1 MNREHSNRVARKIFG
16 VDCRAREHFEP
27 MEVADFEKLA
37 ADFYP
42 SLYRFGFALTR
53 NEADAADLTQQT
65 FYIWAAK
72 GYQLRDRSKVKA
84 WLFTSLYREF
94 LALKRRENRFI
105 DTEDLAESP
114 TAQTALAPA
123 AMAKLD
129 GAIAHEALLSLNEKY
144 RAPLALFYLQ
154 QHSYTEIADILNI
167 PVGTVMSR
175 IWRGKLKLRE
185 LLAREVDEGSVTH

>member
-1 MNREHSNRVARKIFG
+1 
-16 VDCRAREHFEP
+16 
-27 MEVADFEKLA
+27 MEAPDFEKLA

-65 FYIWAAK
+65 FYLWAAK
-72 GYQLRDRSKVKA
+72 GHQLRDGSKVKA

-94 LALKRRENRFI
+94 LGQKRRESRFI
-105 DTEDLAESP
+105 DIEDPPEPSTAE
-114 TAQTALAPA
+114 TALATDVIV
-123 AMAKLD
+123 KLD
-129 GAIAHEALLSLNEKY
+129 GATAQKALLSLNENH

-154 QHSYTEIADILNI
+154 QHSYTEIAEILNI

-175 IWRGKLKLRE
+175 ISRGKLKLRK
-185 LLAREVDEGSVTH
+185 LLASRIDEGSVTD